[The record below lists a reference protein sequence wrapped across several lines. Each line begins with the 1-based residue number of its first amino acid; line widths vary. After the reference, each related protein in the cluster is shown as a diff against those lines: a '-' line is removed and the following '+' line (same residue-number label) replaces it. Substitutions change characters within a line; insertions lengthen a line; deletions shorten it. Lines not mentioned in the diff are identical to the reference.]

1 MKRGY
6 DNRDRNEPEIV
17 EALTRIG
24 AYVKRMPPNSGFDLL
39 VILEGQKEIVEVKRE
54 GDNRLTD
61 VEKTF
66 KAAWEAAGGKYHIA
80 HSAEEAL
87 KIFGY

>member
-6 DNRDRNEPEIV
+6 DNRDDNEPEVFDAYI
-17 EALTRIG
+17 RIG
-24 AYVKRMPPNSGFDLL
+24 AYARRMPPGSGFDLL
-39 VILEGQKEIVEVKRE
+39 VILDGHIEIVEVKRE
-54 GDNRLTD
+54 GDNRLTK

-66 KAAWEAAGGKYHIA
+66 KAAWEAAGGIYHIV

-87 KIFGY
+87 AIFGY

>member
-6 DNRDRNEPEIV
+6 DNRDDNEPEIV
-17 EALTRIG
+17 ESYIRIG
-24 AYVKRMPPNSGFDLL
+24 AYAKRMPPGSGFDLL
-39 VILEGQKEIVEVKRE
+39 VILEGQIEIVEVKRI

-61 VEKTF
+61 VERTF
-66 KAAWEAAGGKYHIA
+66 KAAWEAAGGIYHIV

-87 KIFGY
+87 AIFGY